1 MSDLLFTPAD
11 LAEMRAL
18 SEANLPHS
26 CDVQHGTRT
35 REAGGTYTTNW
46 TVEQND
52 VPCRLA
58 TIGTPAERLSAGSLR
73 EIKEFEVVFPYGTWI
88 NPERRL
94 VITHDIPDLAS
105 PLTLYVSGSPARTS
119 EMQSAVIGTTEGGE

>member
-1 MSDLLFTPAD
+1 MTAAD
-11 LAEMRAL
+11 LADLRAL
-18 SEANLPHS
+18 NAANLPHT
-26 CDVQHGTRT
+26 CDVELGTRT
-35 REAGGTYTTNW
+35 RQPGGTYTTNW

-58 TIGTPAERLSAGSLR
+58 TIGTPAERLSAGSLA
-73 EIKEFEVVFPYGTWI
+73 EIKEFEVVFPYGTWV

-94 VITHDIPDLAS
+94 VITHSIPDLAS
-105 PLTLYVSGSPARTS
+105 PLTLYVTGSPARTY